1 MIDRY
6 ISAPPVDGMTRAWVE
21 QQMLRCRV
29 LGPKFPKK
37 KKALRQLIVVVE
49 RWGVVVIIERGEQ
62 ATGPPRGPRFESR
75 RHQAALLPF

>member
-1 MIDRY
+1 
-6 ISAPPVDGMTRAWVE
+6 MTRAWVE

-29 LGPKFPKK
+29 LGPKFPK

-62 ATGPPRGPRFESR
+62 ATGPPRVFAGGQDLRAAATKR
-75 RHQAALLPF
+75 RSSLFKF